1 MGKYFHRNFSRVGSL
16 PHPQK
21 CSRIIRCIKSFDI
34 QLKGSCQLQVRVNKS
49 YKPEAISRFFLDL
62 AAAQLLSTYFD
73 FLAFYCFLW
82 DFVSFCILFVD
93 AVCQDNGRDLFCGAL
108 VFVCHLFFFTSNFN
122 IANYADDNTSFSSK

>member
-1 MGKYFHRNFSRVGSL
+1 MEKYFHRNFSRVGSL

-93 AVCQDNGRDLFCGAL
+93 AVCQDNGRDLFLWG
-108 VFVCHLFFFTSNFN
+108 F
-122 IANYADDNTSFSSK
+122 SFCLSPIFLYFKF